1 MQHRAI
7 LRSAKTGTITYAQAL
22 RATRAA
28 KEAKLAGTQPKVPRV
43 ADIYGFGFAPAMGD
57 PKSTTPVRVQ
67 KRAVKKRPAKKRPAK
82 KRASGRA
89 TRTS

>member
-7 LRSAKTGTITYAQAL
+7 LRSSKTGTITHAQAL

-57 PKSTTPVRVQ
+57 PKSTMPVRVQ
-67 KRAVKKRPAKKRPAK
+67 KRAAKNRTSR

-89 TRTS
+89 TRTP